1 MSSYPELALE
11 QITLPGAPAIPGL
24 TFRLFRNQSDYAAIA
39 ETTNRYY
46 TAQHIEEV
54 LTADEV
60 ANFCQHIP
68 RFDPYRDV
76 LLAEMHG
83 QPIGSIRAWVRPLDD
98 GTWLYTTVGC
108 LQPDQWRKG
117 IGRAMLRWGEDR
129 LRAIAVD
136 YPGDA
141 AHSAAR
147 FFTAFAKDDELGR
160 RAMLRNAGYEPV
172 RYFYEMVRPNLDA
185 LPEAPLPAGLEVR
198 PVGPEQYRAVFAALN
213 EAFRDHWGHTE
224 MTTEEDYQ
232 RFINDPDVQPE
243 LWQVAW
249 EGDQVAGMILN
260 FISEEHNT
268 KFNRRRGWPDPICV
282 RRPWRKRGLAK
293 ALIVRS
299 LHLLKAKGMTEAA
312 LGVDTENLSGA
323 LRLYES
329 VGFRPA
335 SRSANYRKPL
345 K

>member
-1 MSSYPELALE
+1 MVSYPELALE
-11 QITLPGAPAIPGL
+11 QIQLPGAPTVPGL
-24 TFRLFRNQSDYAAIA
+24 TFRLFSDESDYAAIA
-39 ETTNRYY
+39 ETTDVYNA
-46 TAQHIEEV
+46 AQHI
-54 LTADEV
+54 DEV
-60 ANFCQHIP
+60 FTPEDIANFYRHLP
-68 RFDPYRDV
+68 RFDPYRNI
-76 LLAEMHG
+76 LLAEMNG
-83 QPIGSIRAWVRPLDD
+83 RPIGSIRVWVRPLED
-98 GTWLYTTVGC
+98 GTWLYTTGGC

-117 IGRAMLRWGEDR
+117 IGRAMLHWGEDR
-129 LRAIAVD
+129 LREIAVD
-136 YPGDA
+136 YPRDA
-141 AHSAAR
+141 ARSAAR
-147 FFTAFAKDDELGR
+147 YFMAFTNDAEIGR
-160 RAMLRNAGYEPV
+160 TTLLRNEGYAPV
-172 RYFYEMVRPNLDA
+172 RYFYDMVRPNLDDI
-185 LPEAPLPAGLEVR
+185 PEAPLPVALEVR
-198 PVGPEQYRAVFAALN
+198 PVGPDQYRTVFAALN

-232 RFINDPDVQPE
+232 RFINDSECQPE

-249 EGDQVAGMILN
+249 DGDQVAGMVLS
-260 FISEEHNT
+260 FISEAHNA

-335 SRSANYRKPL
+335 GRFTSYRKPL
-345 K
+345 E